1 MVYIKYQ
8 SHTLLYGESFFWFV
22 SSFYVAF
29 YTLPNLGDIHS
40 GQRLV
45 IEYVPGWRKLLHL
58 YNEYIYPSRAI
69 RIVTA
74 IAATLLQSVYS
85 IGFILL
91 AFFLQDDVLDYFLH
105 IDQASYKYTL
115 SYKSIFYGPLVYRL
129 GICLMTGLAL
139 NNREYKTWEIHKKFH
154 IFSVDER
161 RQMKAALVC
170 AIVSSFDW
178 ACQMCELFYLTYVI
192 LPIKLNRVDVRETF
206 TWPTIGEIMALT
218 YLGTMNIALLY
229 RPMALIM
236 FSTSCL
242 SSHLHLINEQ
252 LKVYYQKYNSND
264 QTSRQV
270 PQVVN
275 ETNIDEACEPGRCD
289 ISNHRM
295 HKKEPRKG
303 SMFQERNPMKGQLA
317 ICQDTE
323 SNQSN
328 FKATKTIK
336 TIYELEHHLAQ
347 LSLYVQEIDS
357 TSPSVIFAQTA
368 INFVATFFAIF
379 YYIEA
384 QTLVAKETLGYSAQ
398 LILLYISARMIPIMT
413 MFFFGQSVKTER
425 ETLLTNLEFI
435 YFRNEIN
442 CNTLYKQ
449 MTSSQFSLSQL
460 FRLADSLRLKC
471 DNLLELDLRSF
482 LDIIVYLATSVLI
495 VIQFDIVMLQEEPVR

>member
-1 MVYIKYQ
+1 
-8 SHTLLYGESFFWFV
+8 
-22 SSFYVAF
+22 
-29 YTLPNLGDIHS
+29 
-40 GQRLV
+40 
-45 IEYVPGWRKLLHL
+45 
-58 YNEYIYPSRAI
+58 
-69 RIVTA
+69 
-74 IAATLLQSVYS
+74 
-85 IGFILL
+85 
-91 AFFLQDDVLDYFLH
+91 
-105 IDQASYKYTL
+105 
-115 SYKSIFYGPLVYRL
+115 
-129 GICLMTGLAL
+129 
-139 NNREYKTWEIHKKFH
+139 
-154 IFSVDER
+154 
-161 RQMKAALVC
+161 
-170 AIVSSFDW
+170 
-178 ACQMCELFYLTYVI
+178 
-192 LPIKLNRVDVRETF
+192 
-206 TWPTIGEIMALT
+206 
-218 YLGTMNIALLY
+218 
-229 RPMALIM
+229 
-236 FSTSCL
+236 
-242 SSHLHLINEQ
+242 
-252 LKVYYQKYNSND
+252 
-264 QTSRQV
+264 
-270 PQVVN
+270 
-275 ETNIDEACEPGRCD
+275 
-289 ISNHRM
+289 
-295 HKKEPRKG
+295 
-303 SMFQERNPMKGQLA
+303 MFQERNPMKGQLA